1 MMPGAAQAEFQK
13 RPLWDYKAGEELEGT
28 VTGLRKR
35 AAFVDVGAMVD
46 AYFPEENCGDLE
58 GKLELGQKL
67 KFRIE
72 KVMGSR
78 IILEEAW
85 EKLRQ
90 NGSLVWHK
98 SEWIT
103 VNNDESCR
111 TSKL

>member
-1 MMPGAAQAEFQK
+1 MLQVMMPGAAQAEFQK

-46 AYFPEENCGDLE
+46 AYFPEENWGDLE

-78 IILEEAW
+78 IILEEA
-85 EKLRQ
+85 
-90 NGSLVWHK
+90 
-98 SEWIT
+98 
-103 VNNDESCR
+103 
-111 TSKL
+111 